1 MDNMTLSKK
10 DESKKTS
17 QDEKNPVVIINLDR
31 PRSVKFGHRALKLL
45 GAMTG
50 KALNTMNEDSFDLA
64 ELEKVM
70 YCGLLADAKEHG
82 ELLKLEDM
90 EDLLDQAE
98 VFNDIIEAMNIALE
112 NAFKQTAK
120 N

>member
-1 MDNMTLSKK
+1 MDNMNLEKQPI
-10 DESKKTS
+10 
-17 QDEKNPVVIINLDR
+17 QDDKNPIVIINLDR
-31 PRSVKFGHRALKLL
+31 PRSLKFGHRALKRL

-50 KALNTMNEDSFDLA
+50 KALSNMTDESFDLA

-70 YCGLLADAKEHG
+70 YCGLLADAQENG
-82 ELLKLEDM
+82 ETLKLEDM

-98 VFNDIIEAMNIALE
+98 VFNDIIEAMNKALE
-112 NAFKQTAK
+112 NAFQQTAK

>member
-1 MDNMTLSKK
+1 MTKK
-10 DESKKTS
+10 S
-17 QDEKNPVVIINLDR
+17 EKNTTVIINLDR

-50 KALNTMNEDSFDLA
+50 KTLSNMSEDDFDLG

-70 YCGLLADAKEHG
+70 YCGLLADDPT
-82 ELLKLEDM
+82 LKIEDM
-90 EDLLDQAE
+90 EDLLDKAE
-98 VFNDIIEAMNIALE
+98 SFNEILNAMNEAL
-112 NAFKQTAK
+112 NMAFQPTEQQK